1 MSQEVSVIKKSWKS
15 IITGITCAVVGAGV
29 MFGADTARLHD
40 TITKAEAKQA
50 IIAAATY
57 SAETAVAS
65 VRGITTADSR
75 QEAVANAVKAVE
87 AAIPQFIEAA
97 QTVKETVKETATEL
111 TTTVKNEVKEVKE
124 AVSAEKKTT
133 TDKKAEVADTAKNAT
148 TEVKAVVTDTK
159 TVK

>member
-1 MSQEVSVIKKSWKS
+1 MSQEVGVIKKSWKN
-15 IITGITCAVVGAGV
+15 IVTGITCAVVGAGV

-50 IIAAATY
+50 ILAAATY

-65 VRGITTADSR
+65 VKGITTAGSR

-87 AAIPQFIEAA
+87 SAIPQFIEAA
-97 QTVKETVKETATEL
+97 QTVKEAVKETATEL

-124 AVSAEKKTT
+124 VVSGEKKVTT
-133 TDKKAEVADTAKNAT
+133 EKKEKVADSDKTAT
-148 TEVKAVVTDTK
+148 TKVKDVVKDTK
-159 TVK
+159 ANK